1 MPAYVIANVEVTDPE
16 GYADYRPLALGS
28 IEAHGGRY
36 LARGGEVEVKEGGG
50 SWRRVVIVEF
60 PSLERARRWYDS
72 PEYRD
77 ARALRQRTAR
87 TDLLFVDGIA
97 PAAGI
102 SGG

>member
-16 GYADYRPLALGS
+16 GYADYRPLAHSS

-50 SWRRVVIVEF
+50 TWRRVVIVEF
-60 PSLERARRWYDS
+60 PTLERARRWYAS

-77 ARALRQRTAR
+77 ALALRQRTAR
-87 TDLLFVDGIA
+87 TDLLFVDGLA
-97 PAAGI
+97 PPADMT
-102 SGG
+102 GG